1 MISSLFCYTM
11 EIKMKNKSVNAF
23 YTAEILALVVAL
35 IFFAAGMPKVV
46 GYACKKNHTT
56 GTVTYQSFRQSSNHV
71 KVHSGNDVRNYKSRY
86 GKGIRST
93 YTVLQIKANSP
104 VNGADVFWYEGNC
117 STLGSKNVYIGY
129 NDNSMSVL
137 SQFELVMTIISGAF
151 LLLHAVSAWLL
162 SKKNPYEGSFSGFLN
177 FDQPCRKSFY
187 IMTELS

>member
-56 GTVTYQSFRQSSNHV
+56 GTVTYQSSRQSSNHV

-86 GKGIRST
+86 GKGIRPT
-93 YTVLQIKANSP
+93 YTVLQIKADSP

-117 STLGSKNVYIGY
+117 SILGSKNVYIGY

-137 SQFELVMTIISGAF
+137 SQFELVMAIISGAF
-151 LLLHAVSAWLL
+151 LLLHAVSALL
-162 SKKNPYEGSFSGFLN
+162 ISKKNSYGGKFFW
-177 FDQPCRKSFY
+177 FFKF
-187 IMTELS
+187 

>member
-11 EIKMKNKSVNAF
+11 EIEMKNKSVNAF

-56 GTVTYQSFRQSSNHV
+56 GTVTYQSSRQSSNHV

-93 YTVLQIKANSP
+93 HTVLWIKANSP
-104 VNGADVFWYEGNC
+104 VDGADVFWYEENC
-117 STLGSKNVYIGY
+117 IVLGSKNVYIGY
-129 NDNSMSVL
+129 DDNSMSVL

-151 LLLHAVSAWLL
+151 LLLHVVSARLL
-162 SKKNPYEGSFSGFLN
+162 SKKNPYGGKLFWF
-177 FDQPCRKSFY
+177 FKF
-187 IMTELS
+187 